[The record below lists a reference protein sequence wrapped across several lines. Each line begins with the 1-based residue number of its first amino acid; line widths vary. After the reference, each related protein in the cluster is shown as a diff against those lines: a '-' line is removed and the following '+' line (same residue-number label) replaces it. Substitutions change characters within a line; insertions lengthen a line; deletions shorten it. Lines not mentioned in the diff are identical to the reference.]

1 MQLFSFEVSSPGF
14 LLILLGG
21 INGPF
26 YSALVSVLAKRDKSE
41 SAPIIETIP
50 TLVSAIL
57 LAVTVFLTVHIYPPM
72 WKLAVFVGKG
82 KSG

>member
-1 MQLFSFEVSSPGF
+1 VVNAYAFAYVIPGF

-26 YSALVSVLAKRDKSE
+26 HSALVSVLAKRDKSE
-41 SAPIIETIP
+41 SAPIVETIT

-72 WKLAVFVGKG
+72 
-82 KSG
+82 

>member
-26 YSALVSVLAKRDKSE
+26 HSALVSVLAKRDKSE
-41 SAPIIETIP
+41 SAPIVETVT

-72 WKLAVFVGKG
+72 
-82 KSG
+82 

>member
-21 INGPF
+21 INGLF
-26 YSALVSVLAKRDKSE
+26 HSALVSVLAKRDKSE
-41 SAPIIETIP
+41 SAPIVETVT

-72 WKLAVFVGKG
+72 
-82 KSG
+82 